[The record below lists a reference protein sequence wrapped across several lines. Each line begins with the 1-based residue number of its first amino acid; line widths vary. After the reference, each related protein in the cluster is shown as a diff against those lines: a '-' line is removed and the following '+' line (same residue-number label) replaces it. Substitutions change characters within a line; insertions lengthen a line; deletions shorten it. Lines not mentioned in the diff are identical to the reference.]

1 MEFAKDSIAGA
12 VGRHFILADP
22 GAVVVAKEI
31 ILRADQRVEGG
42 AIDS

>member
-22 GAVVVAKEI
+22 DAVVVAKEV
-31 ILRADQRVEGG
+31 ILRADQWVEGG